1 MVKPPVGG
9 AQRRRI
15 AGTRLSS
22 SLEGFL
28 GRAPHALRCHDTGC
42 RPSER
47 VSHTVWTSSVCLHAT
62 VEHREHKYGS
72 LLPLRE
78 GTGTSRSAAQQWH
91 AARGMQNLAKQP
103 KDDHA
108 TSLGQ
113 NRSAP
118 CIRGR
123 QCAPRRSGA
132 AIRQHRGGIPLGSR
146 SKCGVRPRAASAMV
160 PRGGHRL
167 NEPVVGETGG
177 REGGGPDP
185 LHPETPP
192 FSKRVSDGTQQCL
205 DPS

>member
-1 MVKPPVGG
+1 M
-9 AQRRRI
+9 
-15 AGTRLSS
+15 S
-22 SLEGFL
+22 
-28 GRAPHALRCHDTGC
+28 
-42 RPSER
+42 
-47 VSHTVWTSSVCLHAT
+47 
-62 VEHREHKYGS
+62 
-72 LLPLRE
+72 LRE

-167 NEPVVGETGG
+167 NEPVVGEVGG
-177 REGGGPDP
+177 RGGRGPDP

-192 FSKRVSDGTQQCL
+192 FSKRVPLPVVIDEAQEGTQLRDVGGLRPVSDCRHFGGVNF
-205 DPS
+205 DASF

>member
-1 MVKPPVGG
+1 M
-9 AQRRRI
+9 
-15 AGTRLSS
+15 S
-22 SLEGFL
+22 
-28 GRAPHALRCHDTGC
+28 
-42 RPSER
+42 
-47 VSHTVWTSSVCLHAT
+47 
-62 VEHREHKYGS
+62 
-72 LLPLRE
+72 LRE

-167 NEPVVGETGG
+167 NEPVVGEVGG
-177 REGGGPDP
+177 RGGGGPDP

-192 FSKRVSDGTQQCL
+192 FSKRVFPSNAIIFACGITVSSLLTCFLCFSKQQHKCWTCRWRR
-205 DPS
+205 

>member
-1 MVKPPVGG
+1 MTPVAGHQSVFHIRCG
-9 AQRRRI
+9 PVPYACTQPYNTGNQARI
-15 AGTRLSS
+15 A
-22 SLEGFL
+22 
-28 GRAPHALRCHDTGC
+28 A
-42 RPSER
+42 
-47 VSHTVWTSSVCLHAT
+47 VS
-62 VEHREHKYGS
+62 
-72 LLPLRE
+72 LRE

-167 NEPVVGETGG
+167 NEPVVGEVGG
-177 REGGGPDP
+177 RGGGGPDP

-192 FSKRVSDGTQQCL
+192 FSKRVRSEETETEHKC
-205 DPS
+205 

>member
-1 MVKPPVGG
+1 LQAIRACFTYGVDQFRMPARNLRTGNQ
-9 AQRRRI
+9 ARI
-15 AGTRLSS
+15 A
-22 SLEGFL
+22 
-28 GRAPHALRCHDTGC
+28 A
-42 RPSER
+42 
-47 VSHTVWTSSVCLHAT
+47 VS
-62 VEHREHKYGS
+62 
-72 LLPLRE
+72 LRE

-167 NEPVVGETGG
+167 NEPVVGEVGG
-177 REGGGPDP
+177 RGGGGPDP

-192 FSKRVSDGTQQCL
+192 FSKRVSAVHNTENQDYMRTRWGRN
-205 DPS
+205 

>member
-1 MVKPPVGG
+1 M
-9 AQRRRI
+9 
-15 AGTRLSS
+15 S
-22 SLEGFL
+22 
-28 GRAPHALRCHDTGC
+28 
-42 RPSER
+42 
-47 VSHTVWTSSVCLHAT
+47 
-62 VEHREHKYGS
+62 
-72 LLPLRE
+72 LRE

-167 NEPVVGETGG
+167 NEPVVGEVGG
-177 REGGGPDP
+177 RGGGGPDP

-192 FSKRVSDGTQQCL
+192 FSKRVFRAEVAEQGVVGRCRPGCGGGTEHGSAVTVGEML
-205 DPS
+205 EHIKR